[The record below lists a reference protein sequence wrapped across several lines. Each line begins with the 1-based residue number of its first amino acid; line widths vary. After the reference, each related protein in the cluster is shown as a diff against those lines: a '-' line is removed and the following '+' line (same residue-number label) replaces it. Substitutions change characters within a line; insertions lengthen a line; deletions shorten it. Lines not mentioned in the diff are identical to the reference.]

1 MRNAFNVTERETIAV
16 SQSRNCCHI
25 YSIHIPRT
33 FSRFLSFLLFQANQ
47 IISTVA
53 SSLNPNFFAL
63 SSDGLLY
70 DVNRFFVRELENA
83 KGKSLVIF

>member
-1 MRNAFNVTERETIAV
+1 MRNAFNVTRRETIAV

-25 YSIHIPRT
+25 YIFYSYPA
-33 FSRFLSFLLFQANQ
+33 FSRFLSFLVFQANQ
-47 IISTVA
+47 VISTVA

-70 DVNRFFVRELENA
+70 DVNGFFVRELENA